1 MKITKFISRYRG
13 VLLILGLAAVVALWV
28 TTGEN
33 AVDLDDSIKSE
44 PVVRVAVETRTAEC
58 IEQLVVAHGH
68 LEPEQVV
75 LVRAKTGGQIEQ
87 TMVEEGQLVAKG
99 EPLAQ
104 IELDDRNA
112 QLARALAAREHAQSD
127 YDAVSRLADRGFQ
140 ERLQV
145 TRAQANLQAAQ
156 AEVESIRLDIEHT
169 TITAPID
176 GMVNELMARTGDVV
190 SIGDPV
196 VELIENNP
204 LRAEIQ
210 IPQHRVAS
218 IRPGLKARVELIDG
232 SEHTGIVSYI
242 SSRANPETRTFS
254 ARVRVENPER
264 NLPSGTSVTV
274 TIPVA
279 TIKAHSISP
288 ALISQHP
295 QTGALGVMLAEE
307 QGDGETIARFVEI
320 EPVRASADRVW
331 VAGLPESVRLIT
343 RGQGFVRDG
352 DVVRVVDEENVPS
365 LPDRAQP
372 DTGEAAL

>member
-1 MKITKFISRYRG
+1 MKITPFFSRYRG
-13 VLLILGLAAVVALWV
+13 VLFVLGLAVVVALWV
-28 TTGEN
+28 STGEN
-33 AVDLDDSIKSE
+33 AVAPDDGIKSQTG
-44 PVVRVAVETRTAEC
+44 VRVAVETRTAES
-58 IEQLVVAHGH
+58 IEQLVVAQGH

-75 LVRAKTGGQIEQ
+75 LVRAKTGGQIEH
-87 TMVEEGQLVAKG
+87 TMVEEGQLVTRGK
-99 EPLAQ
+99 PLSQ
-104 IELDDRNA
+104 IELDDRSA
-112 QLARALAAREHAQSD
+112 QLARARAAREHAQSD

-140 ERLQV
+140 EQLQV
-145 TRAQANLQAAQ
+145 TRAQADLQAAQ

-176 GMVNELMARTGDVV
+176 GMVNELIARTGDVV
-190 SIGDPV
+190 SMGDPV

-218 IRPGLKARVELIDG
+218 IRPGLEARVELIDG
-232 SEHTGIVSYI
+232 SEHTGTVSYL

-279 TIKAHSISP
+279 TINAHSMSP
-288 ALISQHP
+288 ALITQHP
-295 QTGALGVMLAEE
+295 QTGVLGVMLAEE
-307 QGDGETIARFVEI
+307 QGGGETIARFVEV
-320 EPVRASADRVW
+320 EPVRASAGQVW
-331 VAGLPESVRLIT
+331 VVGLPESARLIT

-352 DVVRVVDEENVPS
+352 DVVRVVDENNVPDGAR
-365 LPDRAQP
+365 P
-372 DTGEAAL
+372 EAGKAVP